1 MPKENREIKSSVF
14 TDIFQECEDAKK
26 YALELYNSI
35 NGTNYTDE
43 SLINHIKDVDSIY
56 RSVRHDVAFTIEDK
70 VVMLVEHQ
78 STINPNMPLRA
89 LMYMGRIYES
99 IIDREF
105 RYSSTLVKI
114 PTPEIYVLYN
124 GKKPYPKH
132 DILRLS
138 DAFKERNAEYNGEAA
153 KDKNYLNQSEQC
165 MDNVSPWLANAIEL
179 NVHVININLE
189 QDNVDK
195 DILQKCKTLRDYAIF
210 NQIYQNNLKNN
221 VDRPAREAIYYCIE
235 KDILRD
241 YLLKAGEDV
250 MSFLTAEYDRE
261 EDIRV
266 NRKEAYAEGEEKGK
280 EIGREEG
287 EDLINELNSKLIADD
302 RFDDLKKAAV
312 DREYQKKLLQEYSLV
327 DSIDES

>member
-1 MPKENREIKSSVF
+1 M
-14 TDIFQECEDAKK
+14 
-26 YALELYNSI
+26 
-35 NGTNYTDE
+35 
-43 SLINHIKDVDSIY
+43 
-56 RSVRHDVAFTIEDK
+56 
-70 VVMLVEHQ
+70 
-78 STINPNMPLRA
+78 
-89 LMYMGRIYES
+89 
-99 IIDREF
+99 
-105 RYSSTLVKI
+105 
-114 PTPEIYVLYN
+114 
-124 GKKPYPKH
+124 
-132 DILRLS
+132 
-138 DAFKERNAEYNGEAA
+138 
-153 KDKNYLNQSEQC
+153 
-165 MDNVSPWLANAIEL
+165 SP
-179 NVHVININLE
+179 
-189 QDNVDK
+189 
-195 DILQKCKTLRDYAIF
+195 
-210 NQIYQNNLKNN
+210 LKNN

>member
-1 MPKENREIKSSVF
+1 MTRCLSP
-14 TDIFQECEDAKK
+14 CHLA
-26 YALELYNSI
+26 
-35 NGTNYTDE
+35 
-43 SLINHIKDVDSIY
+43 
-56 RSVRHDVAFTIEDK
+56 
-70 VVMLVEHQ
+70 
-78 STINPNMPLRA
+78 
-89 LMYMGRIYES
+89 
-99 IIDREF
+99 
-105 RYSSTLVKI
+105 TLVKI

-153 KDKNYLNQSEQC
+153 KDKNYLNQSEQY

-302 RFDDLKKAAV
+302 RFHDLKKAAV